1 MKPRW
6 IGRVRKVSK
15 LSGYTKVMIG
25 YGFITYTRHA
35 LIMMCEVQRCFVMS
49 VKFKDVLGRYAP
61 VMARELVRFCDVCEV
76 QRCFGSLRSSHG
88 PRIGKVLWYIKSPKN
103 APRIF

>member
-15 LSGYTKVMIG
+15 LSGYTKVLIG

-35 LIMMCEVQRCFVMS
+35 PIMMREVQRCFVMS
-49 VKFKDVLGRYAP
+49 VKFRDVLGRYAP
-61 VMARELVRFCDVCEV
+61 VTAANRTLGC
-76 QRCFGSLRSSHG
+76 
-88 PRIGKVLWYIKSPKN
+88 
-103 APRIF
+103 